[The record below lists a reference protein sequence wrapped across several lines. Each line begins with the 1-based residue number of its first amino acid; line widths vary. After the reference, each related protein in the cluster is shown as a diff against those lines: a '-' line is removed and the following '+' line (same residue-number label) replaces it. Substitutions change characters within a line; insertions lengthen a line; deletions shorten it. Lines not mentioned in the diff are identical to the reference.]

1 MVSLSTGPCAPQTL
15 RIQSHSMLSV
25 GFSRCL
31 NKTKRLKAAGT
42 VSESC
47 SASKEKSWKII
58 MGIKTNSS
66 TSSKPTPLKSQ
77 PMNQKKTTWNETHLQ
92 PLPPKG
98 KKKQGG
104 DCFAMCFSTTTA
116 KLVHAKHPK
125 LDFVNLKQDCTPLA
139 LEHAQ
144 LSWRC
149 IDNMW
154 MNRWR
159 GNGNGREFSG
169 KTHTSVSIDCGYGL
183 LYYQKKL

>member
-98 KKKQGG
+98 KKKNKVVIVLP
-104 DCFAMCFSTTTA
+104 CVFPPPPRNWSMPSIRSSTSWIWNRTA
-116 KLVHAKHPK
+116 LHW
-125 LDFVNLKQDCTPLA
+125 LWSTPSFP
-139 LEHAQ
+139 E
-144 LSWRC
+144 
-149 IDNMW
+149 D
-154 MNRWR
+154 
-159 GNGNGREFSG
+159 
-169 KTHTSVSIDCGYGL
+169 V
-183 LYYQKKL
+183 